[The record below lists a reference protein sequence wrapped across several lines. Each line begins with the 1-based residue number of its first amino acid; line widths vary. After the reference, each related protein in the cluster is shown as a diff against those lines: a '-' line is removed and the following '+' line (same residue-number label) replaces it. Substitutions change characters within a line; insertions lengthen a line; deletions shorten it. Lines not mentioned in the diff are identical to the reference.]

1 MIRSRHTLFILTAFC
16 LALGTGFAHAAAHG
30 GGGGHGGGG
39 NGGGGKGG
47 MGGGKQNN
55 NNNDDSED
63 RGLSWQDSYDSAL
76 DFASKGA
83 HPVMVVIARDGNDV
97 DRKAVELMTSWPV
110 IVEMSKKDL
119 AFVWQTDKTNRGKE
133 LIAQFK
139 IKTFPYVVWEDQYGN
154 ALFGQ
159 TFPDT
164 ASAIQSVAQSWKL
177 TLDNV
182 NKFMQDRVAHADKTL
197 AKGKLREA
205 YMEYALVAPFN
216 GPYPDLARAGKAKVL
231 DSWKKLLEL
240 AGQMPATSRDR
251 AGVIKGLLKETT
263 GLDCAKTMADAVAEL
278 NTAKPAAAAV
288 AAADDKP
295 AAAAPIEVA
304 AKTDATPAPAAPV
317 SAPPPAEMKALKSLA
332 SAPVNLEHES
342 DDASFDTHLL
352 SESSDEKLKAADK
365 SLKEGLVA
373 YRAACAD
380 SMDRGEARN
389 NLLKKAHDLFDQSV
403 QAIDAVNTAKPNPQ
417 LDRMMSQISML
428 MYGCLKYQSL

>member
-1 MIRSRHTLFILTAFC
+1 MVRSRNALVILVAFC
-16 LALGTGFAHAAAHG
+16 VALAVGQAHAAAHG
-30 GGGGHGGGG
+30 GGGGH
-39 NGGGGKGG
+39 GGGGKGG

-63 RGLSWQDSYDSAL
+63 RGLTWQDSYDSAL
-76 DFASKGA
+76 DFASHGA
-83 HPVMVVIARDGNDV
+83 HPVMLVIARDGNDV

-119 AFVWQTDKTNRGKE
+119 AFVWQTDKTNRGKD
-133 LIAQFK
+133 LISQFK
-139 IKTFPYVVWEDQYGN
+139 IKTFPYVVWKDQYGN

-177 TLDNV
+177 TLENV

-205 YMEYALVAPFN
+205 YQEYTLVAPFN
-216 GPYPDLARAGKAKVL
+216 GPYPDLARAGKSKVL

-240 AGQMPATSRDR
+240 AGKMPAASHDR
-251 AGVIKGLLKETT
+251 ASVIKGLLKETT

-278 NTAKPAAAAV
+278 NKAKPAA
-288 AAADDKP
+288 DDAP
-295 AAAAPIEVA
+295 AANVPVEVA
-304 AKTDATPAPAAPV
+304 AKNDAIAASV
-317 SAPPPAEMKALKSLA
+317 TAMPPPEMKALKTLA
-332 SAPVNLEHES
+332 SAPVNLERES
-342 DDASFDTHLL
+342 DDSSFDTHLL
-352 SESSDEKLKAADK
+352 SDSSDEKLKAADK
-365 SLKEGLVA
+365 TLKEGLIA
-373 YRAACAD
+373 YRQACAD

-389 NLLKKAHDLFDQSV
+389 TLLKKAHDLFDQSV
-403 QAIDAVNTAKPNPQ
+403 QTIDAVNTAKPNPQ